1 MARCPNVHTAL
12 IIRQNV
18 FSPRLRR
25 REILPKGMPPSV
37 TSIGQQGHR
46 LMISYRAKYIEG
58 LENRMRRLEGLLK
71 MAGIADSDT
80 DIPSIE
86 RRLQQAQQ
94 SQHNDLHGF
103 SAATAAARSSLET
116 AGKSRAGSLHSTPPL
131 DSNSSPRVAD
141 SPVSQED
148 KEHEVEALSDMM
160 CSLVTNNCGE
170 TRYIGMYLCLL
181 DYLLIAPRL
190 RFAQVPPPAFQSSH
204 LVAFNGLMK
213 KRATLHSTI

>member
-1 MARCPNVHTAL
+1 MAMC
-12 IIRQNV
+12 
-18 FSPRLRR
+18 S
-25 REILPKGMPPSV
+25 
-37 TSIGQQGHR
+37 
-46 LMISYRAKYIEG
+46 AKYIEG

-71 MAGIADSDT
+71 MAGIADSET

-94 SQHNDLHGF
+94 QSQHNDLNSF
-103 SAATAAARSSLET
+103 SAATAAARSSLEN
-116 AGKSRAGSLHSTPPL
+116 AGNSRTGSLHSTPPQ

-170 TRYIGMYLCLL
+170 TRYIGMYMH
-181 DYLLIAPRL
+181 IL
-190 RFAQVPPPAFQSSH
+190 RQSFQFCSSLSLPQVLPPAFQSSH
-204 LVAFNGLMK
+204 PVAFSGLMK
-213 KRATLHSTI
+213 RLATHRFTI

>member
-1 MARCPNVHTAL
+1 MC
-12 IIRQNV
+12 
-18 FSPRLRR
+18 S
-25 REILPKGMPPSV
+25 
-37 TSIGQQGHR
+37 
-46 LMISYRAKYIEG
+46 AKYIEG

-71 MAGIADSDT
+71 MAGIADSET

-94 SQHNDLHGF
+94 QSQHSDLNSF
-103 SAATAAARSSLET
+103 AAATAAARSSLDN

-170 TRYIGMYLCLL
+170 TRYIGMYPYIFYDGCF
-181 DYLLIAPRL
+181 YI
-190 RFAQVPPPAFQSSH
+190 VP
-204 LVAFNGLMK
+204 N
-213 KRATLHSTI
+213 